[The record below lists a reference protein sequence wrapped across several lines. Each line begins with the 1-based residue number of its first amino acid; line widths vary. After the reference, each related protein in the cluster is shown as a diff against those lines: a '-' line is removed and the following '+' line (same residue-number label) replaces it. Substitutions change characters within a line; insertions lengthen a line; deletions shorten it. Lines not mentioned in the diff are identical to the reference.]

1 MNFKTTLVLLVL
13 LFAAGLTLFFTRDRS
28 GNSESASD
36 TAKKAQKVFDVNE
49 ADLTKLTVTS
59 SADGKKLAIEQ
70 SNGKWRLT
78 EPVNAPADSFSV
90 DSLVRAITG
99 LESRGEVSG
108 GSADAKS
115 TGLDNPRYTIDLAAK
130 DGKSYTLLV
139 GDKLPVGDNLY
150 VSRKDKGDKLVVS
163 ADLLEKLDKPA
174 ADYRDKKLVND
185 YSTAGVMQVTI
196 NKPDGKIVLARNS
209 VNDDWKIVEPAP
221 PVPAEKSDVDSIV
234 TTLTGLTA
242 SEYVSDDPTQAKL
255 YQLDPPRI
263 SAVLSSEPPATQPAT
278 TKPAASQP
286 APIVVKFG
294 RYDDVLKSN
303 VFAMT
308 SQSPAIAKVAASSLE
323 AINKKPLDLRDRRV
337 VDIDPAQV
345 SSVRIIADVA
355 ATTKPTSRPASKADV
370 HITRRKEPPVLVLAP
385 SSKPA
390 TTQASA
396 TTGPAT
402 KQTAASQPA
411 TKPTVAASTQP
422 ATKWEVFG
430 AGSGATTQPAAAD
443 DSKIDTLLSSM
454 HPLRV
459 RKYLEKPPTTQ
470 PTATY
475 VLTVV
480 TQAAGG
486 AAPVEHE
493 ITLVDPGNGGDVT
506 GTYNGLAFEV
516 DRFFLDHLTGDFK
529 KGAAGSSP
537 ASPAMNEGPP
547 TNSFGP

>member
-1 MNFKTTLVLLVL
+1 MNFKTTVVLIVL

-28 GNSESASD
+28 GSTETASEI
-36 TAKKAQKVFDVNE
+36 AKKAQKVFDVDE
-49 ADLTKLTVTS
+49 ADLTKLAITS
-59 SADGKKLAIEQ
+59 SADGKKLTLEK

-78 EPVNAPADSFSV
+78 EPVNAPADSFSA
-90 DSLVRAITG
+90 DALVRAVTG

-108 GSADAKS
+108 GTADAKS
-115 TGLDNPRYTIDLAAK
+115 TGLDNPHYTIDLATK

-150 VSRKDKGDKLVVS
+150 VSRKDKSERLVVS

-174 ADYRDKKLVND
+174 ADYRDKKLVSD
-185 YSTAGVMQVTI
+185 YSTAGVMQITI
-196 NKPDGKIVLARNS
+196 NKPDGKIVIARNS
-209 VNDDWKIVEPAP
+209 AADDWKITEPGP
-221 PVPAEKSDVDSIV
+221 VVPAERSDVESIV

-242 SEYVSDDPTQAKL
+242 SEYVSDDPTQAKM
-255 YQLDPPRI
+255 YQLDPPRM
-263 SAVLSSEPPATQPAT
+263 SAVLSSAPPSTQPAT
-278 TKPAASQP
+278 TQPATSQP

-308 SQSPAIAKVAASSLE
+308 SQSAAIAKVSASSLE
-323 AINKKPLDLRDRRV
+323 AINKKPLDLRDRRA

-355 ATTKPTSRPASKADV
+355 ATTKPTSKPASKADV
-370 HITRRKEPPVLVLAP
+370 HITRRKEAPVLVLAP
-385 SSKPA
+385 TSKPSTQASSKPA
-390 TTQASA
+390 TSPA
-396 TTGPAT
+396 TTQGAT
-402 KQTAASQPA
+402 TEPA
-411 TKPTVAASTQP
+411 TKPAVASTQP
-422 ATKWEVFG
+422 ASKWEVFG
-430 AGSGATTQPAAAD
+430 AGSGATTQPTASE
-443 DSKIDTLLSSM
+443 DSKIDTLLSSL

-459 RKYLEKPPTTQ
+459 RKYLEKAPTTQ

-475 VLTVV
+475 VVTIV

-486 AAPVEHE
+486 ASPVSSE
-493 ITLVDPGNGGDVT
+493 ITLIDPGNGGDVS

-529 KGAAGSSP
+529 KGAASASP
-537 ASPAMNEGPP
+537 SPAMNEGSPP
-547 TNSFGP
+547 INSFGP